1 MEVAT
6 QLRNALDAVEPQ
18 LRRAVA
24 ANDRER
30 EARLQDQAAQ
40 LEADLIAWQIDLAGW

>member
-1 MEVAT
+1 MEYVN
-6 QLRNALDAVEPQ
+6 QLRNALETVEAQ

-24 ANDRER
+24 ANDLER
-30 EARLQDQAAQ
+30 QVRLHDQAAR